1 MEKLRLYE
9 LKDKNQ
15 QKIEELREV
24 ERRLNDEYEVKRR
37 DELEKEREREEL
49 HRMERLRI
57 NQIAEEQEAER
68 IRLIKLANAEAERLN
83 A

>member
-24 ERRLNDEYEVKRR
+24 ERRLHEEYEIKRR

>member
-9 LKDKNQ
+9 LRDKNQ

>member
-9 LKDKNQ
+9 LRDKNQ

-57 NQIAEEQEAER
+57 NQVAEEQEAER
-68 IRLIKLANAEAERLN
+68 IRLIKLANAEAERLKT
-83 A
+83 

>member
-57 NQIAEEQEAER
+57 NQVAEEQEAER
-68 IRLIKLANAEAERLN
+68 IRLIKLANAEAERLKT
-83 A
+83 

>member
-9 LKDKNQ
+9 LRDKNQ

-24 ERRLNDEYEVKRR
+24 ERRLHEEYEIKRR

-57 NQIAEEQEAER
+57 NQVAEEQEAER

-83 A
+83 T

>member
-9 LKDKNQ
+9 LRDKNQ

-24 ERRLNDEYEVKRR
+24 ERRLNDEYELKKR

-83 A
+83 T

>member
-24 ERRLNDEYEVKRR
+24 ERRLNDEYELKRR

-68 IRLIKLANAEAERLN
+68 IRLIKLANAEAERLKT
-83 A
+83 

>member
-9 LKDKNQ
+9 LRDKNQ

-24 ERRLNDEYEVKRR
+24 ERRLHEEYEIKRR

>member
-9 LKDKNQ
+9 LRDKNQ

-57 NQIAEEQEAER
+57 NQVAEEQEAER